1 MTPSQPAAVAPNSAP
16 ASARHPNAA
25 FSNPTSK
32 ETAAARHDAHG
43 QVISSAP
50 SPHIHVPSPLP
61 SRSPSDVGL
70 PARPEPAHLSPEAH
84 NPSPFSSSS
93 LTLNE
98 CCSPRNA
105 RATSPK
111 FGRMGLSK
119 EQRIGILLG
128 IDGLFFL
135 IELSVGTFLQSH
147 RKINPRTDDA

>member
-1 MTPSQPAAVAPNSAP
+1 MTPFQPTPKFAP
-16 ASARHPNAA
+16 ASARHRNAA

-32 ETAAARHDAHG
+32 DTAAARHDAHG

-50 SPHIHVPSPLP
+50 PSLIHVLSPLP

-70 PARPEPAHLSPEAH
+70 PARPKPAHLSPKAH
-84 NPSPFSSSS
+84 DPSPFSSS

-98 CCSPRNA
+98 CCTPRNA

-128 IDGLFFL
+128 IDGVFFL
-135 IELSVGTFLQSH
+135 IELSVGTFLQNA
-147 RKINPRTDDA
+147 RKINSRTDHA